1 MATPMD
7 QLTTFLS
14 NMFAEGLLDTQFQE
28 LQMIQGPDMPNFISE
43 VITLFCEDGER
54 IINEL
59 AKLLDKPC
67 VDFDRLDAIAHRF
80 KGSSASVGA
89 LRVKNTCI
97 QLHVFCKE
105 KSLNGCLM
113 TLNTVSNEFY
123 NMRGKFQMILQLEQ
137 QVKTY
142 YSKK

>member
-1 MATPMD
+1 
-7 QLTTFLS
+7 
-14 NMFAEGLLDTQFQE
+14 MFKDCNGWFGYVLGVCCCVWD
-28 LQMIQGPDMPNFISE
+28 
-43 VITLFCEDGER
+43 R
-54 IINEL
+54 
-59 AKLLDKPC
+59 DKPC